1 MFMIIINST
10 NSDKQLAWHCIN
22 NVYCYALNRVN
33 KVGGATLDARAV
45 CQLELPRSHTAV
57 TDRAA
62 HLSCARL
69 LVSIFCFLFKYLSC
83 CLVNLVVVLPD
94 VPG

>member
-1 MFMIIINST
+1 MQYYASY
-10 NSDKQLAWHCIN
+10 

-45 CQLELPRSHTAV
+45 CQLELPRSRTAV

-62 HLSCARL
+62 HLSCASLNFL
-69 LVSIFCFLFKYLSC
+69 LLLLLLFKYLSC
-83 CLVNLVVVLPD
+83 RLVNLVVVLPD